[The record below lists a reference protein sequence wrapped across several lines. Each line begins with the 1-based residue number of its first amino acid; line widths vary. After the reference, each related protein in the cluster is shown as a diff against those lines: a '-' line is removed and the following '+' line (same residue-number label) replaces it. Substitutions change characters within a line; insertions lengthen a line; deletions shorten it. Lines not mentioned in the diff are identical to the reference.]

1 MPRNEYDTPGM
12 SWTEPWAS
20 GLSANQALSDHQ
32 GKETTKCPTLTSFP
46 QKSFVRYQNTPP
58 QIMPL
63 WHDFFF
69 LAIPVADG
77 GFQAKEWT
85 HATVARIES
94 SHCSDN
100 TGLLNPCT
108 TRELQHNYFELK
120 TLQKQ
125 QVQEVLSDS
134 FFLKAG
140 DKNPHKKGTLLVPGR
155 AECSKSP
162 ETHQRKNL
170 RDEPYK
176 NNSHLPLASPC
187 IYIPQS
193 TASKS
198 LNSFPLSCH
207 FSKNVLSL
215 C

>member
-1 MPRNEYDTPGM
+1 M
-12 SWTEPWAS
+12 SHFDI
-20 GLSANQALSDHQ
+20 LSSEILCKVSEH
-32 GKETTKCPTLTSFP
+32 TTTDYATLT
-46 QKSFVRYQNTPP
+46 R
-58 QIMPL
+58 
-63 WHDFFF
+63 FFF
-69 LAIPVADG
+69 WPSLWQMEVSRPKNEPMPQRQG
-77 GFQAKEWT
+77 LN
-85 HATVARIES
+85 H

-100 TGLLNPCT
+100 TGSLNPCT
-108 TRELQHNYFELK
+108 ARELQHNYFELK

-162 ETHQRKNL
+162 GTHQRKNL

-207 FSKNVLSL
+207 FSKTVLFFVMMLYKPFAFSSHVYA
-215 C
+215 CCTSE